1 MCPAFSRKNK
11 SGRALTGA
19 SPTASLAGPGGKRW
33 RRACSLSS
41 APRHSPSLVC
51 VFGPFPP
58 TDSQVWSARDKQTN
72 ELVALK
78 KVRMESE
85 REGFPL
91 TAIREIK
98 LLKTLHHDN
107 IVALKEIVTGNNGS
121 APGSSIYLVFEYMDH
136 DLTGLM
142 DTPSIRFEEQHI
154 KCYMLQLLRGLQYC
168 HDRQVLHRDIK
179 GSNLLIDNH
188 GCLKIADL
196 GLARSCGEDGR
207 RYTNRVI
214 TLWYRPP
221 ELLLGANEYDMSV
234 DMWSVGCLIAELLT
248 RKPLFPG
255 KDEAEQTSLIF
266 QMVGTPTHSTWPNW
280 RDLPQARIVPES
292 PRYPPGLARH
302 FMRSSKNVNDSASD
316 LIQKLLTLDPSK
328 RLTATEAL
336 DHAWFRTEPVA
347 CAKGDLPK
355 FAQSTHEF
363 QAKRRRQAAGPGK

>member
-1 MCPAFSRKNK
+1 MNQRKLPISR
-11 SGRALTGA
+11 
-19 SPTASLAGPGGKRW
+19 
-33 RRACSLSS
+33 RRRKWVSRDVSCFQQEEQ
-41 APRHSPSLVC
+41 V
-51 VFGPFPP
+51 GEG
-58 TDSQVWSARDKQTN
+58 TYGQVWSARDKQTN

-107 IVALKEIVTGNNGS
+107 IVALKEIVTGNDGS
-121 APGSSIYLVFEYMDH
+121 RDSRNRSSPGSSIYLVFEYMDH

-142 DTPSIRFEEQHI
+142 DTPSIRFEEEHI
-154 KCYMLQLLRGLQYC
+154 KCYMLQLLRGLKYC

-196 GLARSCGEDGR
+196 GLARSCGEEGR

-234 DMWSVGCLIAELLT
+234 DMWSVGCLVAELLT
-248 RKPLFPG
+248 LKPLFPG
-255 KDEAEQTSLIF
+255 KDEAEQTNFIF
-266 QMVGTPTHSTWPNW
+266 EMVGSPTESTWPGW
-280 RDLPQARIVPES
+280 RNLPQASSVPEGQ
-292 PRYPPGLARH
+292 RYQPYLARH
-302 FMRSSKNVNDSASD
+302 LRKSKNVNASAAD

-328 RLTATEAL
+328 RLTANEAL
-336 DHAWFRTEPVA
+336 NHEWFRAEPVA
-347 CAKGDLPK
+347 CAKSELPT
-355 FAQSTHEF
+355 FAESTHEF
-363 QAKRRRQAAGPGK
+363 QAKRRRQASSGQK